1 MNDRIISALESGADM
16 VVMVTA
22 TQLRDFAEY
31 VMERQREQAARE
43 SLAEREE
50 LRPLEYWADKL
61 NVNRSTLWR
70 WEKQGRIQSTHIGG
84 KVYYKA
90 SDFDTKD

>member
-1 MNDRIISALESGADM
+1 MNDRIISALESGADA
-16 VVMVTA
+16 VLMVTA